1 MQQPQIVRPGFVRLR
16 ELEVS
21 PKVTVLV
28 PLGSGRVW
36 GPCRCRK
43 VLSEEGRA
51 VVTTVSLPLVS
62 LLRIRSERGGGWMD

>member
-1 MQQPQIVRPGFVRLR
+1 MQQPQIVRPRFVRLR

-21 PKVTVLV
+21 SKVTVLV
-28 PLGSGRVW
+28 PLGSVRVW
-36 GPCRCRK
+36 GPIRCRK

-62 LLRIRSERGGGWMD
+62 LLRMRSGEGAWMD

>member
-28 PLGSGRVW
+28 PLGSVRVRV
-36 GPCRCRK
+36 PSRCRK

-51 VVTTVSLPLVS
+51 VVTTVSLLPVS
-62 LLRIRSERGGGWMD
+62 LLRMRSGEGAWMD